1 MSDDDEQNTD
11 DEQKAVVEVYCGRHY
26 QGCQTCYARKY
37 LWGLGDLFSS
47 AACSQDQ
54 QAYINFLTPIRA
66 AYNPMSFLLWNNA
79 QQRFLA
85 ILIPGYLEIS
95 LLWK

>member
-37 LWGLGDLFSS
+37 L
-47 AACSQDQ
+47 
-54 QAYINFLTPIRA
+54 
-66 AYNPMSFLLWNNA
+66 
-79 QQRFLA
+79 
-85 ILIPGYLEIS
+85 
-95 LLWK
+95 